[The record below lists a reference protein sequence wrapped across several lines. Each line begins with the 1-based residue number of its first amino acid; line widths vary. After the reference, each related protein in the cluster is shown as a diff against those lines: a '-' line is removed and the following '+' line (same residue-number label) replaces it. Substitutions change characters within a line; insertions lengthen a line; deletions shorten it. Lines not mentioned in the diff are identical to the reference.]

1 VADEK
6 VREGTETL
14 EAERADAPAEPAVVD
29 GTAVEVRPEAEP
41 ELPVEPTRAAE
52 SEPPAAEPGHAA
64 ETEPE
69 LPVAELGR
77 AAETEPESPV
87 NESGHGAETESEPP
101 AAEPGDG
108 AESEP
113 EPTRAAEADPELPAA
128 ESGHAAETEPE
139 LPVDGAGLPPIWP
152 AAEPEVSPEAPLA
165 AKPAAAD
172 PAGATADLFADDLL
186 GELLETPAP
195 PPAPET
201 PARKLRRGVARTM
214 MSVGLALGLFVI
226 LYAIDLIASAGD
238 VPRGV
243 TVAGVEVGGLTHA
256 EAEAKL
262 RKELEPRLIRPV
274 VIRGGDVQAEI
285 VPSQSGL
292 GLDWPNTLGLAGH
305 QPLSPITRIM
315 SFFTSREVGVATR
328 TDPNQVSQTLR
339 EVAKGKLD
347 HPATEGSVGFAPTPG
362 SDGGVTP
369 YPILPRQGQ
378 QLADLAAAVHTV
390 TDHWLD
396 RGGVKLAMAIT
407 PVRATAAGVQAA
419 YQQIVVPA
427 VAKPVVVHGQ
437 GKDVPLK
444 PVAIASSFQFA
455 PVEGGAVEVRI
466 DQGKLQ
472 AALKDELAT
481 TETDGK
487 DAQVVF
493 TGDQPTIDPSED
505 ARKVDWEK
513 TFRPLIDVLKKTEGR
528 DLPVVYSA
536 SKPGVTTEAAG
547 ALGIKEVIGEF
558 TTGGLSGPA
567 ETNNQT
573 LAARVSGTIVKPGET
588 FSLGGRSGPRTAGSG
603 YVPAPVDED
612 GTGPDVV
619 GGGVSQLASTLYNAG
634 YLAGL
639 ADSGHLEHD
648 HYLDR
653 YPVGRDAK
661 AVNADGSPVELK
673 LTNDAPTGIAIQAT
687 VSGDSVT
694 VRIWGTRHYRVEG
707 QTGAQTPGDPPPIQ
721 FGSGGSP
728 ACQPSIGSA
737 GFSVTDTRVLYD
749 VASGAEVRRTSHT
762 ATYGPRPTVLC

>member
-1 VADEK
+1 VADNE
-6 VREGTETL
+6 VT
-14 EAERADAPAEPAVVD
+14 ERADVRESAPDAAPPQGEPAPEESAAAGETSASVEPVAVESTVAGELALVGEPAIVGEPTVAGEPAVV
-29 GTAVEVRPEAEP
+29 EAP
-41 ELPVEPTRAAE
+41 TIVEPAVLRAPATPA
-52 SEPPAAEPGHAA
+52 EPPA
-64 ETEPE
+64 
-69 LPVAELGR
+69 
-77 AAETEPESPV
+77 
-87 NESGHGAETESEPP
+87 SG
-101 AAEPGDG
+101 
-108 AESEP
+108 
-113 EPTRAAEADPELPAA
+113 
-128 ESGHAAETEPE
+128 
-139 LPVDGAGLPPIWP
+139 
-152 AAEPEVSPEAPLA
+152 
-165 AKPAAAD
+165 
-172 PAGATADLFADDLL
+172 DLFADDLL

-201 PARKLRRGVARTM
+201 TATRMRRGLARTM
-214 MSVGLALGLFVI
+214 MAIGLALGLFVI
-226 LYAIDLIASAGD
+226 LYTIDLLVSAGD

-243 TVAGVEVGGLTHA
+243 TVAGIDVGGLTHA

-262 RKELEPRLIRPV
+262 RKELEPRLTRPV
-274 VIRGGDVQAEI
+274 AIHGGDVQAELI
-285 VPSQSGL
+285 PSRSGL

-315 SFFTSREVGVATR
+315 SFFTTREVGVTTR
-328 TDPNQVSQTLR
+328 TDPNQIGQAVR
-339 EVAKGKLD
+339 ELAEGKLD
-347 HPATEGSVGFAPTPG
+347 HPATEGAVGFMPIPG

-369 YPILPRQGQ
+369 YPIIPRQGQ
-378 QLADLAAAVHTV
+378 QLTDLDGAVRTV

-396 RGGVKLAMAIT
+396 PGGVKLAMAIT

-419 YQQIVVPA
+419 FQQLVVPA

-466 DQGKLQ
+466 DQAKLR
-472 AALKDELAT
+472 AALKDGLAS

-487 DAQVVF
+487 DAQIVF
-493 TGDQPTIDPSED
+493 TGDQPTVEPSED

-513 TFRPLIDVLKKTEGR
+513 TFLPLIDVLKKTDGR
-528 DLPVVYSA
+528 DLPVVYNA
-536 SKPGVTTEAAG
+536 STPSVTSESAG
-547 ALGIKEVIGEF
+547 ALGITEVIGEF
-558 TTGGLSGPA
+558 TTAGLAGPA
-567 ETNNQT
+567 ETNNRT
-573 LAARVSGTIVKPGET
+573 LAARVSGAIVKPGET
-588 FSLGGRSGPRTAGSG
+588 FSLGARSGPRTADNG

-612 GTGPDVV
+612 GTGATVV

-639 ADSGHLEHD
+639 ADAGHLEHD

-653 YPVGRDAK
+653 YPAGRDAK
-661 AVNADGSPVELK
+661 AVSADGSPVELK
-673 LTNDAPTGIAIQAT
+673 LTNDTPTGIAIQAT

-707 QTGAQTPGDPPPIQ
+707 QTGAQTPGDPPPVQ
-721 FGSGGSP
+721 FGAGGAAP
-728 ACQPSIGSA
+728 CQASIGSA

>member
-1 VADEK
+1 MADDKADEPADRRDLAAEPP
-6 VREGTETL
+6 VGVDA
-14 EAERADAPAEPAVVD
+14 EAPEESAAEPADPAQEPQPGVPLAPAD
-29 GTAVEVRPEAEP
+29 GA
-41 ELPVEPTRAAE
+41 AAE
-52 SEPPAAEPGHAA
+52 EPPAAA
-64 ETEPE
+64 ESAIDP
-69 LPVAELGR
+69 
-77 AAETEPESPV
+77 
-87 NESGHGAETESEPP
+87 EPP
-101 AAEPGDG
+101 LWPA
-108 AESEP
+108 
-113 EPTRAAEADPELPAA
+113 ADPEPPPA
-128 ESGHAAETEPE
+128 
-139 LPVDGAGLPPIWP
+139 P
-152 AAEPEVSPEAPLA
+152 ADSAP
-165 AKPAAAD
+165 
-172 PAGATADLFADDLL
+172 TDLFADDLL

-201 PARKLRRGVARTM
+201 PAKRMRRGVARTM
-214 MSVGLALGLFVI
+214 MAIGIALGLFVI

-262 RKELEPRLIRPV
+262 RHELEPRLTRPV
-274 VIRGGDVQAEI
+274 VVHGGDVQAQL
-285 VPSQSGL
+285 VPARSGL
-292 GLDWPNTLGLAGH
+292 GLDWPGTLGLAGH

-328 TDPNQVSQTLR
+328 TDTQQVSQALR
-339 EVAKGKLD
+339 ELAAGKLD
-347 HPATEGSVGFAPTPG
+347 HPATEGAVGFLPVAG

-369 YPILPRQGQ
+369 YPVLPRQGQ
-378 QLADLAAAVHTV
+378 QLTDVDAAVHAV

-396 RGGVKLAMAIT
+396 PGGVKLAMAIT
-407 PVRATAAGVQAA
+407 PVKATAAGVQAA
-419 YQQIVVPA
+419 LQQIVAPA
-427 VAKPVVVHGQ
+427 VAKPVLVHGQ

-444 PVAIASSFQFA
+444 PVAIAASFQFA
-455 PVEGGAVEVRI
+455 AVEGGAVEVRI

-472 AALKDELAT
+472 AALKDDLAS

-493 TGDQPTIDPSED
+493 TGDQPAVQPSED

-513 TFRPLIDVLKKTEGR
+513 TFLPLIDVLKKTDGR
-528 DLPVVYSA
+528 DLPVVYNA
-536 SKPGVTTEAAG
+536 SKPAVTTEAAG
-547 ALGIKEVIGEF
+547 ALGIKEVVGEF
-558 TTGGLSGPA
+558 TTGGLAGPA
-567 ETNNQT
+567 ATNNRT
-573 LAARVSGTIVKPGET
+573 LADRVSGTIVKPGET
-588 FSLGGRSGPRTAGSG
+588 FSLGGRSGPRTTDNG

-612 GTGPDVV
+612 GTGATVV

-639 ADSGHLEHD
+639 TDGGHLEHD

-653 YPVGRDAK
+653 YPAGRDAK

-673 LTNDAPTGIAIQAT
+673 LTNDSPTGIAIQAT

-707 QTGAQTPGDPPPIQ
+707 QTSAQTPGAAPPVQ
-721 FGSGGSP
+721 FGSGGSGP
-728 ACQPSIGSA
+728 CQPSIGSP

-762 ATYGPRPTVLC
+762 ATYGPRPTILC